1 MYMSPEMFR
10 GEQYTEK
17 VWRGVGA
24 WSSSVGE
31 RGAREMGGGKMRV
44 WEAGCQGRQELGKRV
59 VEARAG
65 HLVGKGKAD
74 IRRYGSG
81 TSAWMRCVGG

>member
-31 RGAREMGGGKMRV
+31 RGAREMGGGTMRV
-44 WEAGCQGRQELGKRV
+44 REAGRQGRQEV
-59 VEARAG
+59 VWGARAS
-65 HLVGKGKAD
+65 HWVGKGKQMACCLQGN
-74 IRRYGSG
+74 GS
-81 TSAWMRCVGG
+81 RHE